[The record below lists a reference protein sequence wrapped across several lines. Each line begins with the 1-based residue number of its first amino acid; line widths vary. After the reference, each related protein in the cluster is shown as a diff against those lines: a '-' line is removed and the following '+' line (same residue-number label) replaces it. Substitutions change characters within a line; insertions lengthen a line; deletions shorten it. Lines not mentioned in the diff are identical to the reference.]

1 MCDATTS
8 QLFSLVN
15 DSDLRCCECFE
26 SLSVSLC
33 ADDLNSTVSA
43 IENTFSSSSLEQCCS
58 NVSTIVTTESYVL
71 STVDEVTSHTEEELK
86 KANIDNEIG
95 AGEYIIPSFRFDRN
109 DCIRSIL
116 VRPVEG
122 IQSSGNNIL
131 TFAIYRTY
139 QNGGTFTSRLYELK
153 TSFSVTLVQQE
164 SSNIA
169 TAMLPEEPV
178 CVETGDTLGFSIP
191 PMSDFRLGIVLSD
204 GTNDFFTHNIT
215 DIAIEQPCQQLN
227 GFYEVVRSDLFG
239 FLGTL
244 YNPLIKV
251 ELGE

>member
-1 MCDATTS
+1 M
-8 QLFSLVN
+8 LG
-15 DSDLRCCECFE
+15 CCECFE
-26 SLSVSLC
+26 SLSADEC
-33 ADDLNSTVSA
+33 ANDPNSTVSA

-58 NVSTIVTTESYVL
+58 NVSTIVTTESYML
-71 STVDEVTSHTEEELK
+71 NTDPTGDEVTSHTEEVLETT
-86 KANIDNEIG
+86 AIDTEIG
-95 AGEYIIPSFRFDRN
+95 AGEYIVPSFRFDRN

-116 VRPVEG
+116 SIVEG
-122 IQSSGNNIL
+122 IQSSGNNML
-131 TFAIYRTY
+131 TFALYRTY
-139 QNGGTFTSRLYELK
+139 RVPDDGGGFTSQLYELIK
-153 TSFSVTLVQQE
+153 NFSVTLVRQE

-178 CVETGDTLGFSIP
+178 CVERGDTLGFSIP
-191 PMSDFRLGIVLSD
+191 PMADFRLGSIRTS
-204 GTNDFFTHNIT
+204 NDFFTHNIT

-227 GFYEVVRSDLFG
+227 GFYEVVRSPLFG